1 MKRLLA
7 MLLALLAFGLI
18 AAHLHLP
25 NAAQSWRV
33 SPHAAARKQEKMPLS
48 MPEGEVDINTAS
60 EAELDTLPGIGPA
73 LAQRIISQREENG
86 LFHYPEDLLSVYG
99 IGEKTLDKL
108 YDLIC
113 LP

>member
-7 MLLALLAFGLI
+7 LMLALLAFGLI
-18 AAHLHLP
+18 AVHLRMP
-25 NAAQSWRV
+25 NAAQSWRIP
-33 SPHAAARKQEKMPLS
+33 SHAAARGHEQMPLP

-60 EAELDTLPGIGPA
+60 EEELDTLPGIGPA
-73 LAQRIISQREENG
+73 LAQRIIEERTEKG

-99 IGEKTLDKL
+99 IGEKTLSKL